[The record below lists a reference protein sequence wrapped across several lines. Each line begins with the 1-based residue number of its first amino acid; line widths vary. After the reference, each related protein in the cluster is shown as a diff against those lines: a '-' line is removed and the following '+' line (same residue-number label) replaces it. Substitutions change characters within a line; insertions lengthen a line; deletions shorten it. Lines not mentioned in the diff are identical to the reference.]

1 MLLFLFFLFL
11 MFLFCCYS
19 CFTQSFC
26 YRITLLIC
34 LFLLLL
40 NIILLFIVADVDECA
55 IIGGIC
61 PPRSTYCVNTIGS
74 FLCNCSEGYERSDE
88 GSCVGK

>member
-1 MLLFLFFLFL
+1 M
-11 MFLFCCYS
+11 
-19 CFTQSFC
+19 
-26 YRITLLIC
+26 TLLIC
-34 LFLLLL
+34 LLSMLLLLLLLLLL
-40 NIILLFIVADVDECA
+40 NIVIKLFCLLLLFLSTDVDECA
-55 IIGGIC
+55 LIGNC